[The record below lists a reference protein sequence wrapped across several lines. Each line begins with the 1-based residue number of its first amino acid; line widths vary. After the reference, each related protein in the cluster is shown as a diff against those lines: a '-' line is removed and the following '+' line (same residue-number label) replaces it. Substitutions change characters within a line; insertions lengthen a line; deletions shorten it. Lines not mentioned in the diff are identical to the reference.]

1 MGCSCQM
8 CPDEPLYAADPRG
21 QQISQMPAH
30 IAASQFLPFTS
41 AWRPSQPHPAD
52 QPGVTFQ
59 RPERDTV

>member
-30 IAASQFLPFTS
+30 IRSRIAISAFYFRLEAKPAPSSRSTRSHVPAA
-41 AWRPSQPHPAD
+41 
-52 QPGVTFQ
+52 
-59 RPERDTV
+59 